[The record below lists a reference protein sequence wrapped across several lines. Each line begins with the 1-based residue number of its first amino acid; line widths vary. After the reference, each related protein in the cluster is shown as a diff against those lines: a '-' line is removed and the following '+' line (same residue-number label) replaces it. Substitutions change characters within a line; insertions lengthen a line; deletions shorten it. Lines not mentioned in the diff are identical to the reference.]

1 MKRWELS
8 RRTFLRGAGATL
20 ALPLLEQMWPS
31 VARAQAAGAAAP
43 RRLVVFYVPNGIH
56 MESWTPQA
64 EGTDWQ
70 LSKLLAPLAPVKS
83 KLMVLSGLSHNPGRP
98 DGDGHHAAAT
108 ASFLTCTKVFKTMGA
123 DIQNGISADQV
134 IADHLRGTTPL
145 PSLELGNESRR
156 GTGNCDSGYACSYAN
171 NISWSGPTTPMP
183 KEANPRA
190 LLERLTTIAPTG
202 TAIPPEQLR
211 LLRRQR
217 SVLDLVS
224 ADATRLQTRLGTTDS
239 RKLDEYLTGL
249 RELEQRIEQI
259 ESSTGPA
266 CNVPDSA
273 PDQPSDLRERTRAM
287 LDLTL
292 LALQCDLTRVVTFMH
307 CSARSNFAYD
317 FLGLSGTH
325 HGYSHHQYDPANYAA
340 LEKINLWEVEQF
352 AYLVQRMDALQDPLG
367 GSLLDSSLVYFNSEV
382 EDGNRHGHSNLPIL
396 LAGSGG
402 GAVRPGRHVRYTQR
416 EPVANLMIS
425 LMGYMGVQRQRF
437 GDDGTGPLAG
447 LT

>member
-1 MKRWELS
+1 VKRWELS

-31 VARAQAAGAAAP
+31 VARAQAAGSGSP

-56 MESWTPQA
+56 MDSWTPKE
-64 EGTDWQ
+64 EGADWQ
-70 LSKLLAPLAPVKS
+70 MTKLLAPLAPVKS
-83 KLMVLSGLSHNPGRP
+83 KLLVLSGLSHTPGFP

-108 ASFLTCTKVFKTMGA
+108 SSFLTCTKVFKTMGA
-123 DIQNGISADQV
+123 DIQNDISADQV
-134 IADHLRGTTPL
+134 IANHLRGTTPL
-145 PSLELGNESRR
+145 PSLELGNEARR

-183 KEANPRA
+183 KESNPRA
-190 LLERLTTIAPTG
+190 VLERLTAIAPTG

-211 LLRRQR
+211 ELRRQR

-224 ADATRLQTRLGTTDS
+224 EDATQLQSRLGTTDR
-239 RKLDEYLTGL
+239 RKLDEYLTGI
-249 RELEQRIEQI
+249 RDLEQRIDQI
-259 ESSTGPA
+259 ESGSGPA
-266 CNVPDSA
+266 CSVPGSA
-273 PDQPSDLRERTRAM
+273 PDQPSDIGERTRAM
-287 LDLTL
+287 SDLIV

-307 CSARSNFAYD
+307 CNARSNWVYD
-317 FLGLSGTH
+317 FLGLNGTH

-340 LEKINLWEVEQF
+340 LEKINHWEVEQF
-352 AYLVQRMDALQDPLG
+352 AYLVQKMDAIRDPSG
-367 GSLLDSSLVYFNSEV
+367 ASLLDSSLVYFNSEV
-382 EDGNRHGHSNLPIL
+382 EDGNRHGHSNLPVL

-402 GAVRPGRHVRYTQR
+402 GAVRSGRHLRYRQK
-416 EPVANLMIS
+416 EPIADLMIS